1 MSSTFKWLVFK
12 AASAVARNT
21 SSLFYQLIY
30 REIYR
35 EILLLTDDYSK
46 TMEIAYFIGY
56 KAAKESALRQ
66 IPVFRLFPS
75 DATKLLDY
83 FPLIWQ
89 INFGVSLSEYTREW
103 DYSDPNKPVHYYI
116 IKDNPLIYEM
126 GPESS
131 RDPDRDNL
139 NWGKLAD
146 GDNKYGAI
154 MVGLLTSVMSFM
166 LKIKNSDNR
175 IIITNP
181 ESIIQGGNAYTLKF
195 EIIPKEEFPF
205 PEEEEDQTSDGLFE
219 NIDLGIEM
227 GEKDKKFDFW
237 KQITDYITMEQ
248 LDDIFSSDTG
258 FLRTIL
264 SAGIE
269 KATHMPALDFIEHF
283 TNDEEKVIQIFGFIG
298 VHFANE
304 YGQFLEKLLE
314 KEDASKIIGH
324 LFLFIKENIEN
335 FIPVSTIGEFKN
347 FLTDVLEEMAPVV
360 FVDNLRKIPSMDVV
374 QLILQGMQKAL
385 TDIGIDFSALKESIM
400 EEFKKPEEETNGHDL
415 TEFDSE
421 KEKKEKKNKLTEK
434 FLKEFMIVSSALIT
448 LPAQIL
454 IVVLY
459 NTISGSSEII
469 SNLFNSLKD
478 NVQNLIE
485 LMEELKE

>member
-35 EILLLTDDYSK
+35 EILLLTDDYHK

-75 DATKLLDY
+75 DAIKILDY

-89 INFGVSLSEYTREW
+89 INFGVSLTEYTREW

-126 GPESS
+126 GTESS

-139 NWGKLAD
+139 IWSELTD
-146 GDNKYGAI
+146 GTNNYGAI
-154 MVGLLTSVMSFM
+154 MVGLLTSVLSFI
-166 LKIKNSDNR
+166 LKIKNSDKR

-181 ESIIQGGNAYTLKF
+181 ESIIQGGKSYTLKF

-205 PEEEEDQTSDGLFE
+205 PEEEDKTSDNLFE

-227 GEKDKKFDFW
+227 GEKDKKVDFW
-237 KQITDYITMEQ
+237 KQITDYITIEQ
-248 LDDIFSSDTG
+248 LDDIFNNDTG
-258 FLRTIL
+258 LMRTIL
-264 SAGIE
+264 SKGIE
-269 KATHMPALDFIEHF
+269 KATHMPALDFMDHF
-283 TNDEEKVIQIFGFIG
+283 TNDEEKVIQIIGFIG
-298 VHFANE
+298 VHLANE
-304 YGQFLEKLLE
+304 YGQFLDKLME
-314 KEDASKIIGH
+314 KENTSKIIGH
-324 LFLFIKENIEN
+324 MFLFIKENIEN
-335 FIPVSTIGEFKN
+335 FVPVSIIGDFKN
-347 FLTDVLEEMAPVV
+347 YFAEVFEEMAPVV
-360 FVDNLRKIPSMDVV
+360 FVENLRSIPSEDVV
-374 QLILQGMQKAL
+374 NLILQGMQKAL
-385 TDIGIDFSALKESIM
+385 VDIGVDFSTLKESIM
-400 EEFKKPEEETNGHDL
+400 EEFKKTEEETNGQDL
-415 TEFDSE
+415 SEFDSE
-421 KEKKEKKNKLTEK
+421 KEEKDKKNKLTEQ

-448 LPAQIL
+448 LPSQIA

-469 SNLFNSLKD
+469 SNLFNNLKD
-478 NVQNLIE
+478 NFQNLIE
-485 LMEELKE
+485 LMEELKET

>member
-35 EILLLTDDYSK
+35 EILLLTENYRK

-75 DATKLLDY
+75 DAVKLLDY

-89 INFGVSLSEYTREW
+89 INFGVSLTEYTREW

-116 IKDNPLIYEM
+116 IKDNPLIYGM
-126 GPESS
+126 GPESP

-139 NWGKLAD
+139 IWSELTD
-146 GDNKYGAI
+146 GTNNYGAI
-154 MVGLLTSVMSFM
+154 MAGLITSVISFI
-166 LKIKNSDNR
+166 LKIKNSEKR

-195 EIIPKEEFPF
+195 EIIPKEEFPY
-205 PEEEEDQTSDGLFE
+205 PEEEDPTSDELFE

-227 GEKDKKFDFW
+227 GEKDKKTDFW
-237 KQITDYITMEQ
+237 KKITDYINIEQ

-258 FLRTIL
+258 LLRTIL
-264 SAGIE
+264 SKGIE
-269 KATHMPALDFIEHF
+269 KATHIPALDFMDHF
-283 TNDEEKVIQIFGFIG
+283 TNDEEKVIQIIGYIG
-298 VHFANE
+298 VHLANE
-304 YGQFLEKLLE
+304 YGQFLDKLME
-314 KEDASKIIGH
+314 KENTSKVIGH
-324 LFLFIKENIEN
+324 MFLFIKENIDK
-335 FIPVSTIGEFKN
+335 FVPVSTIGEIKN
-347 FLTDVLEEMAPVV
+347 YFAEVFEEMAPVV
-360 FVDNLRKIPSMDVV
+360 FVDNLRSIPSEDVV
-374 QLILQGMQKAL
+374 HLILQGMQKAL
-385 TDIGIDFSALKESIM
+385 IDIGVDFSVLKESIT
-400 EEFKKPEEETNGHDL
+400 EEFKKPEEEKNCKDIV
-415 TEFDSE
+415 ESDSE
-421 KEKKEKKNKLTEK
+421 KERKEKKNLLMGQ
-434 FLKEFMIVSSALIT
+434 FLKEFMIVSTALIT
-448 LPAQIL
+448 LPSQIA

-459 NTISGSSEII
+459 NTISGTSEIF

-478 NVQNLIE
+478 SIQKIVDLF
-485 LMEELKE
+485 EELKE

>member
-89 INFGVSLSEYTREW
+89 INFGVSLTEYTREW

-116 IKDNPLIYEM
+116 IKDNPLNYGM
-126 GPESS
+126 GPESP

-139 NWGKLAD
+139 IWSELTD
-146 GDNKYGAI
+146 GTNNYGAI
-154 MVGLLTSVMSFM
+154 MVGLLTSVISFI
-166 LKIKNSDNR
+166 LKIKNSDKR

-195 EIIPKEEFPF
+195 AIIPKEEFPF
-205 PEEEEDQTSDGLFE
+205 PEEEDHTSDGLFD

-227 GEKDKKFDFW
+227 GEKEKKTDFW
-237 KQITDYITMEQ
+237 KKITDYINIEQ

-258 FLRTIL
+258 LLRTIL
-264 SAGIE
+264 SKGIE
-269 KATHMPALDFIEHF
+269 KATHMPALDFMDHF
-283 TNDEEKVIQIFGFIG
+283 TNDEEKVIQIIGYIG
-298 VHFANE
+298 VHLVNE
-304 YGQFLEKLLE
+304 YGQFLDKLME
-314 KEDASKIIGH
+314 KENTSKVIGH
-324 LFLFIKENIEN
+324 MFLFIKENIEK
-335 FIPVSTIGEFKN
+335 FVPVSTIGEIKN
-347 FLTDVLEEMAPVV
+347 YFAEVFEEMAPAV
-360 FVDNLRKIPSMDVV
+360 FVENLRNIPSEDVV

-385 TDIGIDFSALKESIM
+385 IDIGVDFSALKESIKD
-400 EEFKKPEEETNGHDL
+400 EFKKSEEEKIDKAL
-415 TEFDSE
+415 VESASE
-421 KEKKEKKNKLTEK
+421 KERKEQKNQLMEE
-434 FLKEFMIVSSALIT
+434 FLKEFMIVSTALIT
-448 LPAQIL
+448 LPSQIA

-459 NTISGSSEII
+459 NTISGSSEIF

-478 NVQNLIE
+478 SIQKIVDLF
-485 LMEELKE
+485 EELKE

>member
-1 MSSTFKWLVFK
+1 MSSGFKWLVFK

-35 EILLLTDDYSK
+35 EILLLTDDYRK
-46 TMEIAYFIGY
+46 TMELAYFIGY

-75 DATKLLDY
+75 NAVKLLDY

-89 INFGVSLSEYTREW
+89 INFGVSLTEYTREW

-126 GPESS
+126 GPESP

-139 NWGKLAD
+139 NWSELTD
-146 GDNKYGAI
+146 GTNNYGAI
-154 MVGLLTSVMSFM
+154 MVGLLTSVMSFI
-166 LKIKNSDNR
+166 LQTKDSDKR
-175 IIITNP
+175 ILMTNP
-181 ESIIQGGNAYTLKF
+181 ESIIQGGKSYTLKF

-205 PEEEEDQTSDGLFE
+205 PEEEDQTSDGLFD

-227 GEKDKKFDFW
+227 GEKDKKTDFW
-237 KQITDYITMEQ
+237 KKITDYITIEQ

-258 FLRTIL
+258 LLRTII
-264 SAGIE
+264 SKGIE
-269 KATHMPALDFIEHF
+269 KATHMPALDFMDHF
-283 TNDEEKVIQIFGFIG
+283 TNDEEKVIQIIGFIG

-304 YGQFLEKLLE
+304 YGQFLDKLME
-314 KEDASKIIGH
+314 KENTSKVIGH
-324 LFLFIKENIEN
+324 LFLFIKENIDK
-335 FIPVSTIGEFKN
+335 FVPVTTIGEIKN
-347 FLTDVLEEMAPVV
+347 YFAEVFEEMAPVV
-360 FVDNLRKIPSMDVV
+360 FVDNLRSIPSEDVV
-374 QLILQGMQKAL
+374 YLILQGMQKAL
-385 TDIGIDFSALKESIM
+385 IDIGVDFSSLKESM
-400 EEFKKPEEETNGHDL
+400 VEEFKKTEEEKNGQELDEL
-415 TEFDSE
+415 
-421 KEKKEKKNKLTEK
+421 KPKKERNEEKDKLMEQ
-434 FLKEFMIVSSALIT
+434 LLMEFMIVSGSLIT
-448 LPAQIL
+448 FPSQIA

-469 SNLFNSLKD
+469 SNLFNNLKESIQKIVD
-478 NVQNLIE
+478 LV
-485 LMEELKE
+485 EELKE